1 MREKVILVMDPGLS
15 VGQESKRRH
24 PTVSE
29 GKIDN

>member
-1 MREKVILVMDPGLS
+1 MGEKVILVMDLGLS

-24 PTVSE
+24 SRVE